1 MIMKILQ
8 DIIEEVHQDLMKQ
21 FLTDI
26 FQNQTDVKKLLLD
39 LIYNYMY
46 KILSYNKFFE
56 EVELN
61 LAELGKTKE
70 DGQFRG
76 DVLVQKLKT
85 HQPITTNNN
94 KDIKV
99 DKMKDYGTWVE
110 PEKAIDNITDPDGNY
125 DLEKAKSYFKK
136 GNRFLKVFKDE
147 EETEYQLNQFKKTKE
162 FGSKGAGRLV
172 REFESIQCIFLA
184 IKQSDPTKIITKRNI
199 SKFFIKYKEM
209 SDNQSLLRLS
219 SEVDINED
227 LLEDFLQDENWLSTF
242 YRIPNKLWSR
252 LYNFIDRNKKY
263 IIYHV
268 GNKDVDSIYVNLA
281 SQYKKLSILGK
292 FTDINITKW
301 CPADVYMVSVD
312 SKDDIINDIKSTNNI
327 NELNSVIDKY
337 FDEKKLIPLSLKKI
351 ATSDN
356 FKIITNREVDK
367 NLPEFEISNIITNNE
382 PFRGIGSKIST
393 FSTWKYRNNKDV
405 DHKYRVLNLDSSDSS
420 KKQNIDGEV
429 EGSSSRHG
437 KISFNA
443 MKRIIDSIR
452 DRFSFQELQSTSQLS
467 DLEVKELEEIASN
480 LKNEVD
486 KITPDNLLVHVSSQR
501 FSKINGNKNKLISKI
516 QSLQIVLAISQI
528 YIQEEEKNKQVEDK
542 HFVSNS
548 IITKIMRYAMSI
560 QTDKFDT
567 PRYLRVI

>member
-1 MIMKILQ
+1 MP
-8 DIIEEVHQDLMKQ
+8 
-21 FLTDI
+21 
-26 FQNQTDVKKLLLD
+26 
-39 LIYNYMY
+39 
-46 KILSYNKFFE
+46 KILSYNKFYE

-61 LAELGKTKE
+61 LGELGKTK

-76 DVLVQKLKT
+76 NILVQKLKT

-99 DKMKDYGTWVE
+99 DKMKDNGSWVE
-110 PEKAIDNITDPDGNY
+110 PEEAIDNITDPDGNY
-125 DLEKAKSYFKK
+125 DIDKAQSYFKS
-136 GNRFLKVFKDE
+136 GSRFIKVFQDE
-147 EETEYQLNQFKKTKE
+147 DETEYQLNQFKKTKE

-184 IKQSDPTKIITKRNI
+184 IKQSYPEKVITRNNI
-199 SKFFIKYKEM
+199 FSFFRKYKQM
-209 SDNQSLLRLS
+209 IGADSLLKLNS
-219 SEVDINED
+219 KVNIDED

-242 YRIPNKLWSR
+242 YRIPNKLWSKH
-252 LYNFIDRNKKY
+252 YKFIDRDEKY

-268 GNKDVDSIYVNLA
+268 GNKDADSIYVNLA
-281 SQYKKLSILGK
+281 NQYKKLSIGGE

-301 CPADVYMVSVD
+301 CPADVYMVSVG
-312 SKDDIINDIKSTNNI
+312 SKDEIIKAIKLTNNI
-327 NELNSVIDKY
+327 NQLNSIVDKY

-351 ATSDN
+351 ATDDR

-367 NLPEFEISNIITNNE
+367 NLPEFEISTLMTNND
-382 PFRGIGSKIST
+382 PLKGIGSKIST

-405 DHKYRVLNLDSSDSS
+405 DHKSRVLNLDSSDSS

-437 KISFNA
+437 KISFTA
-443 MKRIIDSIR
+443 MKRIIDSVR
-452 DRFSFQELQSTSQLS
+452 DKFSFQEIQLTSQLS
-467 DLEVKELEEIASN
+467 DLEVAELEIISLN
-480 LKNEVD
+480 LKKKVD
-486 KITPDNLLVHVSSQR
+486 EITPKHLLLHTSSSR
-501 FSKINGNKNKLISKI
+501 SSNISGNKNKLISKI

-528 YIQEEEKNKQVEDK
+528 YNQEEEDSKKNSEKEPKIK
-542 HFVSNS
+542 HFISNN
-548 IITKIMRYAMSI
+548 IITRIMRYALSI